1 MEMELEDKFYVS
13 EINIYLW
20 ESDHNSLSF
29 CKAKLRF
36 FNEI

>member
-20 ESDHNSLSF
+20 GGDRNSLSY
-29 CKAKLRF
+29 CKAMLRF
-36 FNEI
+36 LNEI